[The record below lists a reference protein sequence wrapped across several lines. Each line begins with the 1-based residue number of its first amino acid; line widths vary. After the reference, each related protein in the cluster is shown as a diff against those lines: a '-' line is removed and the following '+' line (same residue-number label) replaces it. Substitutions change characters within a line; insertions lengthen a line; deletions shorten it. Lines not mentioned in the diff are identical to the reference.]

1 MAIDKVSITG
11 IEAFGFHGVFEHEKK
26 EGQEFIVDVE
36 FEYDTAKVVQTDFI
50 EDAIDY
56 GAVAILIKS
65 IVEGEPKN
73 LIEKVADEIAQQIL
87 NNFKVNSVKVTLHKP
102 HAPIDMEFKDVSVS
116 VERRKWGP

>member
-36 FEYDTAKVVQTDFI
+36 FDYNTAKAIQTDFI

-56 GAVAILIKS
+56 GAVSILIKS
-65 IVEGEPKN
+65 IVEGEPRN

-87 NNFKVNSVKVTLHKP
+87 NNFKVDSVKITLHKP
-102 HAPIDMEFKDVSVS
+102 QAPIDMEFKDVSVS
-116 VERRKWGP
+116 VERRK

>member
-11 IEAFGFHGVFEHEKK
+11 IEAFGFHGVFEHERK
-26 EGQEFIVDVE
+26 EGQEFFVDVE
-36 FEYDTAKVVQTDFI
+36 FEYDTSKVIQTDFI

-87 NNFKVNSVKVTLHKP
+87 KNFKVNSVKVTLHKP

-116 VERRKWGP
+116 VERRK

>member
-36 FEYDTAKVVQTDFI
+36 FEYETAKAIQTDFI

-56 GAVAILIKS
+56 GAIAILIKS

-73 LIEKVADEIAQQIL
+73 LIEKVADEIAQHL
-87 NNFKVNSVKVTLHKP
+87 T
-102 HAPIDMEFKDVSVS
+102 
-116 VERRKWGP
+116 

>member
-11 IEAFGFHGVFEHEKK
+11 IEAFGFHGVFEHERK

-36 FEYDTAKVVQTDFI
+36 FEYDTSKAIQTDFI

-56 GAVAILIKS
+56 GAIAILIKS

-73 LIEKVADEIAQQIL
+73 LIEKVAEEIARQIL

-102 HAPIDMEFKDVSVS
+102 QAPLDMEFKDVSVS
-116 VERRKWGP
+116 VERRK

>member
-11 IEAFGFHGVFEHEKK
+11 IKAFGFHGVFEHEKK
-26 EGQEFIVDVE
+26 EGQEFIVDVD
-36 FEYDTAKVVQTDFI
+36 FEYDTAKAVQTDFI

-56 GAVAILIKS
+56 GAIAILIKS

-87 NNFKVNSVKVTLHKP
+87 NKLKVISVKVTLHKP
-102 HAPIDMEFKDVSVS
+102 QAPLDMEFKDVSVS
-116 VERRKWGP
+116 VERRK

>member
-1 MAIDKVSITG
+1 MAIDKVTLTG
-11 IEAFGFHGVFEHEKK
+11 IRVFGYHGVFDHERK

-36 FEYDTAKVVQTDFI
+36 FEYDTAKAVQTDFI

-56 GAVAILIKS
+56 GAIAILIKS

-87 NNFKVNSVKVTLHKP
+87 NNLKVNSVKVTLHKP
-102 HAPIDMEFKDVSVS
+102 QAPIDMEFKDVSVS
-116 VERRKWGP
+116 VERRK